1 MLGQKG
7 HNESDMTIARASRR
21 IPGRRPAAPARKM
34 GTWKL
39 AYADFLTALC
49 AFFLV
54 MWIVH
59 GVSSEDK
66 AELARQFSGEVTA
79 AAAAT
84 SPVDTTA
91 MQVAQQLRDDPGL
104 LAFGS
109 SVSITSEPNIV
120 RIDLTDMATRPLF
133 ETGDGA
139 LNETGVSL
147 TDAAGTLLANLPFTL
162 MIEGHT
168 DSNPS
173 LTEGYSNWE
182 LSTDRANSARRILES
197 SGVAPAR
204 IRAVSG
210 LADTRP
216 LLAGSP
222 QAPANRRIS
231 IVLVIADQTA

>member
-1 MLGQKG
+1 MAYAY
-7 HNESDMTIARASRR
+7 TSRR
-21 IPGRRPAAPARKM
+21 LTGRIPAAPARKM

-59 GVSSEDK
+59 GVTAEDK
-66 AELARQFSGEVTA
+66 AELARQFGGETDFVQTTDQMA
-79 AAAAT
+79 ADQMTSEISELAAR
-84 SPVDTTA
+84 
-91 MQVAQQLRDDPGL
+91 LRADPGL
-104 LAFGS
+104 LSFGA
-109 SVSITSEPNIV
+109 SVKISSEPTLI

-133 ETGDGA
+133 ESGDGS
-139 LNETGVSL
+139 LNQTGQDLIETAGWAISSL
-147 TDAAGTLLANLPFTL
+147 DIPL

-173 LTEGYSNWE
+173 LTPGYSNWE
-182 LSTDRANSARRILES
+182 LSADRANSARRILQDA
-197 SGVAPAR
+197 GVSPAR

-216 LLAGSP
+216 LLQQSP
-222 QAPANRRIS
+222 SLPANRRIS
-231 IVLVIADQTA
+231 IVLMIHESGA

>member
-1 MLGQKG
+1 MAYA
-7 HNESDMTIARASRR
+7 HASRR
-21 IPGRRPAAPARKM
+21 NKGRRPGAPARKM

-59 GVSSEDK
+59 GVSSDDK
-66 AELARQFSGEVTA
+66 AELARQFSGETTVTA
-79 AAAAT
+79 ALAAA
-84 SPVDTTA
+84 PDTTA
-91 MQVAQQLRDDPGL
+91 MQLAERLRNDPGL

-109 SVSITSEPNIV
+109 SVAISAEPKIV

-133 ETGDGA
+133 ETGDGTLNATGEA
-139 LNETGVSL
+139 LTEATGS
-147 TDAAGTLLANLPFTL
+147 LLASLPFTV

-168 DSNPS
+168 DANPS

-197 SGVAPAR
+197 VGVDPRR

-216 LLAGSP
+216 LIAALP
-222 QAPANRRIS
+222 EAPANRRIS
-231 IVLVIADQTA
+231 IVLVISGETA